1 MALAA
6 WLSKSLGLPTSKIAR
21 LFAYHGLTV
30 TAGGVTQAVARAARR
45 AKPTYDALL
54 TGVRA
59 SPVVAGDETGWRVG
73 GAKAWL
79 WAFVGTALVVYH
91 IATGTGARGY
101 ATAQTVLGADYPGVL
116 ERDGWAPYR
125 RFTHARHQS
134 CLAHLLRRCRNLIT
148 AADRGQARTP
158 HAVARILRTALA
170 VRDRRDAGELTADQ
184 AATEATRLG
193 AAIDTLITG
202 KTQHPPNRKLLTT
215 SAGNA
220 PPCSRS

>member
-1 MALAA
+1 
-6 WLSKSLGLPTSKIAR
+6 
-21 LFAYHGLTV
+21 
-30 TAGGVTQAVARAARR
+30 
-45 AKPTYDALL
+45 
-54 TGVRA
+54 
-59 SPVVAGDETGWRVG
+59 
-73 GAKAWL
+73 
-79 WAFVGTALVVYH
+79 
-91 IATGTGARGY
+91 RGFD
-101 ATAQTVLGADYPGVL
+101 TAQAVLGADYPGVL

-134 CLAHLLRRCRNLIT
+134 CLSHLLRRCRNLIA

-202 KTQHPPNRKLLTT
+202 KTQHPPNRKLLNHLGRERSALFTFLTT
-215 SAGNA
+215 PGVQATNWRA
-220 PPCSRS
+220 EHAIRPA